1 MFERFLKNGCGI
13 QMSQAT
19 PTYNIPIYDI
29 ITGTINNDDSS
40 ASCVPEPEIKWD
52 QCVNR
57 DESLAGTP
65 DSTIDN
71 TDLIACSYNCYSDEN
86 CLNWL
91 WNAQSRQCSLINAQM
106 AESDR
111 SRQ

>member
-19 PTYNIPIYDI
+19 PTYSILIYDI

-71 TDLIACSYNCYSDEN
+71 TGTSLAG
-86 CLNWL
+86 CL
-91 WNAQSRQCSLINAQM
+91 
-106 AESDR
+106 
-111 SRQ
+111 